1 MGYEF
6 YKAVLEEGGRIIL
19 TQSDIKGRVTKTRTG
34 RINNGE
40 GELFQWEVNWP
51 VPITWEDKE
60 KKLKIGNVK
69 IRRKP
74 YKENEYKMHITRE
87 GGGGKLIFDD
97 KTLGETWRRI
107 IKSQDH
113 WTATSLTT
121 INLMGELGLP
131 NLFDEIEAQL
141 EMPQHLHQDI
151 YLCSVDTSN
160 RCILYK
166 RDRGPVE
173 AWVVWNYLY
182 FTKFIETVK
191 TFKYPLAAWANT
203 VTRAKAVSSPG
214 EFSAVKNPLAVSADT
229 VTRAKAVSSPGEF
242 SAVKN
247 PLAVSADTVTRAKA
261 VSSPGEFSAVK
272 NPLAV
277 SADTVTRAK
286 AVSSPEAATYFENPL
301 AAWDDTV
308 TRAKTVSSP
317 EAIAAVS
324 PPFDQPDPPL
334 IGNLLDA
341 EAVMDIINVDGKSL
355 KGAKSVKVTGYKPAG
370 WSVHYGG
377 KENKSPK
384 KRKRKTNKCKY
395 KGRKRSSRNYK
406 SKNKKYTKRRR

>member
-69 IRRKP
+69 IRRNP
-74 YKENEYKMHITRE
+74 DKENEYKMHITRE

-107 IKSQDH
+107 ISSQDH
-113 WTATSLTT
+113 WTRGSLTT
-121 INLMGELGLP
+121 IRLMGELGLP

-173 AWVVWNYLY
+173 AWVLWNYLY

-191 TFKYPLAAWANT
+191 KPLAAWANT
-203 VTRAKAVSSPG
+203 VTQPEAVPSP
-214 EFSAVKNPLAVSADT
+214 EAATSVENPLADSANT
-229 VTRAKAVSSPGEF
+229 VTQTE
-242 SAVKN
+242 
-247 PLAVSADTVTRAKA
+247 D
-261 VSSPGEFSAVK
+261 
-272 NPLAV
+272 
-277 SADTVTRAK
+277 
-286 AVSSPEAATYFENPL
+286 VSSPEA
-301 AAWDDTV
+301 V
-308 TRAKTVSSP
+308 
-317 EAIAAVS
+317 AAVS

-334 IGNLLDA
+334 IGNLFDA
-341 EAVMDIINVDGKSL
+341 EAAMDIINVDGKSL
-355 KGAKSVKVTGYKPAG
+355 DG
-370 WSVHYGG
+370 GG
-377 KENKSPK
+377 KKTK
-384 KRKRKTNKCKY
+384 KRKRKTNKRKY